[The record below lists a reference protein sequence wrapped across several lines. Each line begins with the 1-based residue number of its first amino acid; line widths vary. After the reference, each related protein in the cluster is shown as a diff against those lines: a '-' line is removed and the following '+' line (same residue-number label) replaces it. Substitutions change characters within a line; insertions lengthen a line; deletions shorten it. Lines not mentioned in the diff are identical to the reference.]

1 MKFHNRLR
9 LNRWTENIMQATT
22 FPCWIQSEMK
32 VVVWCFCSNEVY
44 FVHQLHRSLVL
55 PLPLHDQL
63 TFRDPLT
70 WLKLICILPR
80 DLDLSMGLTMNIDSI
95 NYNNY
100 VKWHKLWS
108 MLHSQWGKWMVLFSN
123 PPLSLVHPQEC
134 PGWFHCV
141 QIRPVG

>member
-80 DLDLSMGLTMNIDSI
+80 DLDLSMGLTMNSDRI

-100 VKWHKLWS
+100 VK
-108 MLHSQWGKWMVLFSN
+108 
-123 PPLSLVHPQEC
+123 
-134 PGWFHCV
+134 
-141 QIRPVG
+141 